1 MTMEIPLS
9 AIPFQ
14 RVSLVIGSQ
23 SVEIEVRQMGS
34 SVFTSAV
41 VDGVQITRSTRAV
54 NGGELFPWTFPDKPA
69 EIKWVDTQGDADPQ
83 YEGLGSRWLLVYEE

>member
-14 RVSLVIGSQ
+14 RVSCVINAR
-23 SVEIEVRQMGS
+23 SVEIEVRQQGS
-34 SVFTSAV
+34 SLFTSVV

-54 NGGELFPWTFPDKPA
+54 NGGELFPWTFQNRPA
-69 EIKWVDTQGDADPQ
+69 DIRWTDTQGDDDPQ
-83 YEGLGSRWLLVYEE
+83 FEGLGSRWLLAYEE